1 MKKNKLTSLLLI
13 FLLVINVSCN
23 DYLDINTDPNNPTEV
38 PPEVIL
44 PVVLV
49 GGAFAN
55 NNELN
60 RYGSTIM
67 NYTAGAGGG
76 PAEYDDYILTGGDF
90 NNQWSFELYNGVILD
105 SETLIEAAEEVGGR
119 HYSGIAKIM
128 QAYGF
133 ALATDLWG
141 DIPYSQSPSTTINR
155 PIFDAQE
162 DIYQGNAELEIQ
174 SLFDLVREGIA
185 DLQAE
190 SSVSPGSEDFVY
202 GGDIDQWTKAGY
214 TLMLKLANTIS
225 NVNPTLATSVINE
238 VLAADNF
245 IEANSDDMN
254 VTFGTQ
260 IGGQAPVHTYT
271 NVSLFAPNL
280 ILSSRFQDLL
290 EGNNDPRLPVFF
302 TQIIQDEDTVFTSF
316 TNGGNAADLPD
327 NPDDYSQFNSY
338 VTGEEGEG
346 PVRLLTNFQ
355 GKFILAEAA
364 LTLPGVS
371 VAGAAQA
378 QTFYTEGIT
387 ASMALT
393 GFTDA
398 EISTYLA
405 DNPSVATLSSD
416 TEEALEQIIIQ
427 KYIAW
432 TGNGLEAYNDWRR
445 TGYPDFPENLNPQGV
460 DGTRPIRL
468 LYVNEERNNNPN
480 TPEEL
485 QTNVPVWWDVN

>member
-13 FLLVINVSCN
+13 FLLVINISC
-23 DYLDINTDPNNPTEV
+23 DDFLDVNTDPNNPTAV

-49 GGAFAN
+49 GAAFAN

-76 PAEYDDYILTGGDF
+76 PAAYDDYILTGGDF

-105 SETLIEAAEEVGGR
+105 SESLIEAAEEVGAS
-119 HYSGIAKIM
+119 HYVGIAKIM

-133 ALATDLWG
+133 ALTTDLWG
-141 DIPYSQSPSTTINR
+141 DIPYSESPSTTINR
-155 PIFDAQE
+155 PRFDAQE

-190 SSVSPGSEDFVY
+190 SSLSPGSEDFVY
-202 GGDIDQWTKAGY
+202 GGDVNQWIKAGY

-225 NVNPTLATSVINE
+225 RVNPTLATTVINE
-238 VLAADNF
+238 VLVADNY
-245 IEANSDDMN
+245 IKANVDDMN
-254 VTFGTQ
+254 VQFSDQ

-271 NVSLFAPNL
+271 NVSLFSDEL

-290 EGNNDPRLPVFF
+290 EGNNDPRLGVFF
-302 TQIIQDEDTVFTSF
+302 TQPTGDFTSF
-316 TNGGNAADLPD
+316 TNGGDAAALPD
-327 NPDDYSQFNSY
+327 DPADYSQFNDY
-338 VTGEEGEG
+338 VTGENGEG

-355 GKFILAEAA
+355 GKFILAESA

-378 QTFYTEGIT
+378 QTLYTEGIT
-387 ASMALT
+387 ASMSLA
-393 GFTDA
+393 GFSAA

-405 DNPSVATLSSD
+405 DNPDVAILS
-416 TEEALEQIIIQ
+416 TNAEEALEQIITQ

-460 DGTRPIRL
+460 DGTRPVRL